1 MTDQE
6 VRKFAHD
13 MNNIFMSILNM
24 ADLMLLS
31 VPENSDLRHDLQN
44 ILRAGEQGTSL
55 VGELNSKL
63 FPERPSQPDDQPTH
77 F

>member
-31 VPENSDLRHDLQN
+31 VPENSDLRHDLQD
-44 ILRAGEQGTSL
+44 ILRAGEQGTAL
-55 VGELNSKL
+55 VGALNSRLLSEDSSVK
-63 FPERPSQPDDQPTH
+63 
-77 F
+77 